1 MKKMFRIACV
11 GAVLCAALSA
21 FAVAAD
27 FTQSADRL
35 HELGLFQGTQNG
47 YELDRA
53 PTRAE
58 AAAMLTRLLGKE
70 AEAKGLTYSAPF
82 TDLQN
87 WEKPYVQYLY
97 ENGLTT
103 GATATTYEPEA
114 PLTANMYAAFLL
126 RALGYSDA
134 AGDFTYRG
142 AADYAESLG
151 VYDDV
156 IVDAEHFLRDHVV
169 AASYTALS
177 AQPKGSDKTLL
188 RTLADQGAVDKTA
201 AEPYLKQFAVYQE
214 YRKATEGMDSLK
226 ALQLSHKLTGSISSS
241 WENREQDKLFDLVS
255 EETLKLDLV
264 APALLSERTVTLRTP
279 DGKEKAFIAESY
291 TADDMRYVSQNGV
304 KSRMAQTAKQMKA
317 LTGSFAR
324 VPAAL
329 VEDIAKSANGY
340 VITYNQAGLN
350 RLDAVLGAAADAVGA
365 LEDMTLYSVT
375 VKHNV
380 SGGRI
385 VSQGTTVEFDGGT
398 VAGTLMSV
406 MELEAADGEVVL
418 TPPENLSQ
426 YPLVKQEQKKDA
438 AV

>member
-1 MKKMFRIACV
+1 MKKMFRIACA
-11 GAVLCAALSA
+11 GAALCAALSTA
-21 FAVAAD
+21 ALAAD

-35 HELGLFQGTQNG
+35 HELGLFQGTENG

-70 AEAKGLTYSAPF
+70 SEAKSLTYSAPF

-126 RALGYSDA
+126 RALGYSDT

-142 AADYAESLG
+142 ASDYAEELG
-151 VYDDV
+151 VYDET
-156 IVDAEHFLRDHVV
+156 IVDAGHFLRDHVA
-169 AASYTALS
+169 AASYTALA
-177 AQPKGSDKTLL
+177 AQPKGSEKTLL
-188 RTLADQGAVDKTA
+188 RTLTEQGAVDKTA
-201 AEPYLKQFAVYQE
+201 AEPYLAQFAVYQE
-214 YRKATEGMDSLK
+214 YREATAGMDDLK
-226 ALQLSHKLTGSISSS
+226 ALEVTHTLTGSISAS
-241 WENREQDKLFDLVS
+241 WENREKDKLFDLTS
-255 EETLKLDLV
+255 AETLKLDRV
-264 APALLSERTVTLRTP
+264 SPALLSERTVTMRAP
-279 DGKEKAFIAESY
+279 DGTEKTFIAESY
-291 TADDMRYVSQNGV
+291 TADGMRYVSQNGV
-304 KSRMAQTAKQMKA
+304 KARTAQTAEQMHA
-317 LTGSFAR
+317 LTGSYAR

-329 VEDIAKSANGY
+329 VENIAKSGNGGY
-340 VITYNQAGLN
+340 VITYNKAGLN
-350 RLDAVLGAAADAVGA
+350 RLDGALGAAADAVGR
-365 LEDMTLYSVT
+365 LGDMTIYSVF

-398 VAGTLMSV
+398 VAGTLFSE
-406 MELEAADGEVVL
+406 MELVAVDDKVVL
-418 TPPENLSQ
+418 MPPENLSQ
-426 YPLVKQEQKKDA
+426 YPLAK
-438 AV
+438 